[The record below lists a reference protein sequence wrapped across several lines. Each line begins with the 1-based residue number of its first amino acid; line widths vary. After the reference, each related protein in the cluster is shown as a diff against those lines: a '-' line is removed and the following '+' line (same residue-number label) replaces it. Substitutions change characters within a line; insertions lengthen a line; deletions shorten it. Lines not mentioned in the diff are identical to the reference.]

1 MFFNQ
6 RKNMLAKVVFLTIEH
21 IRIQCKNCLSILR
34 AQQPLES
41 RKSDFNS

>member
-1 MFFNQ
+1 MAFNE
-6 RKNMLAKVVFLTIEH
+6 RKNVLAKVVFLTIEH
-21 IRIQCKNCLSILR
+21 KRIQCINCLSILR